1 MLAGQD
7 RDRVWPQH
15 RVQRVADLVVGP
27 ILDEVEM
34 GDLTE
39 RMDAGI
45 GAARAARDDLLAGER
60 SDSFGEATLHRGA
73 ILLHL
78 PADERRAVIFEGELV
93 AGHGASLVEDAAGA

>member
-45 GAARAARDDLLAGER
+45 GAARAARDGLLAGER
-60 SDSFGEATLHRGA
+60 S
-73 ILLHL
+73 
-78 PADERRAVIFEGELV
+78 
-93 AGHGASLVEDAAGA
+93 